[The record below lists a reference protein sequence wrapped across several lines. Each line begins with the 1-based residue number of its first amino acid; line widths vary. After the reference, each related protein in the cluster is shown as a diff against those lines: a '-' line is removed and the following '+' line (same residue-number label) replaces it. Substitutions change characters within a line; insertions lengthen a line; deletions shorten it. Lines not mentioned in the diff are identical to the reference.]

1 MMKEADNLFGASST
15 CTASFPPKGARDDA
29 RASPRPTR
37 RTCADSSLRKTAPE
51 RFAELVRLYVA
62 LLDEAVDQRIHQ
74 GEPLSAE
81 FGDLS
86 ARLRQL
92 RASARDVI
100 ELHARALDDKLT
112 TVPQRMA
119 RMYMEEGRFVVLELM
134 GRLLSDYRTAFLQA
148 TQQSGQGSSRFASTE
163 VHRENK
169 E

>member
-1 MMKEADNLFGASST
+1 MMKEADNLFGSSST
-15 CTASFPPKGARDDA
+15 CPALYPPKGARDDA
-29 RASPRPTR
+29 KALPSPTR
-37 RTCADSSLRKTAPE
+37 CSCADRSLRKTAPE
-51 RFAELVRLYVA
+51 FFAELVRHYVA

-81 FGDLS
+81 LGDLS
-86 ARLRQL
+86 ARLIQL

-112 TVPQRMA
+112 TAPQRLA
-119 RMYMEEGRFVVLELM
+119 RTYVEEGRFVVLELM
-134 GRLLSDYRTAFLQA
+134 GRLLSDYRTAFLQT

-163 VHRENK
+163 VHRETK